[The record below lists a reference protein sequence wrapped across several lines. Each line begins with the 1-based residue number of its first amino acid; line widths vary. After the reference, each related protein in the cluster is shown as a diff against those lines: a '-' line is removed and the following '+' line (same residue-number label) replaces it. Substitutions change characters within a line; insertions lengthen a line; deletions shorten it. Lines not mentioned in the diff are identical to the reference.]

1 MTLAFGG
8 TGLDVPEPVRAR
20 PAGDD
25 VPGRP
30 GREDPTP
37 WGPEAGGEASVRPE
51 RRDLP
56 PTSREP
62 VGPRAEPRAGST
74 RSTSRT

>member
-8 TGLDVPEPVRAR
+8 TGL
-20 PAGDD
+20 D

-37 WGPEAGGEASVRPE
+37 WGPEAGGEAFVRPK

-56 PTSREP
+56 PTSRVP
-62 VGPRAEPRAGST
+62 VDPRAEPRAGAST
-74 RSTSRT
+74 STSRA